1 MKQKLVFMFVFLGI
15 FLALLSLSACG
26 KSYPKVTST
35 VDHTRAYQTV
45 GARLTQDF
53 AHLPTSVLPSFTLVS
68 SPIPS
73 LSTTPTPT
81 FTIPPQSVSPSLTFT
96 PLPDDTACD
105 RAAAGYPKIDVTIDD
120 DTPTAPGKTFTKI
133 WRLTNV
139 GKCTWTKDYAA
150 VWFSGEKLGDLVA
163 VPLGGEVKSGESVDI
178 VVDMVAPMKPGSY
191 QSNWKLRNAGGV
203 LFGIGP
209 NGDAP
214 FWVRI
219 QVVEIASS
227 TVTLTPTP
235 TPTGTPSF
243 TPTMTDSPTPTPTIT
258 PPVQVSAAV
267 SLPVDSSLDLDT
279 AQTNTGEGDDLLYK
293 DEDGFHL
300 LVPQAGAVIGF
311 FGGLPPSPD
320 NCGQAS
326 MSAAPLAVDSL
337 TPGTYLCYRTNQGR
351 LGRVSLVRLNST
363 DFSIDLDVLTWA
375 VP

>member
-1 MKQKLVFMFVFLGI
+1 MKPKLVFMFVIFGISLVLLG
-15 FLALLSLSACG
+15 LSACG

-35 VDHTRAYQTV
+35 VDLTRAYQTV
-45 GARLTQDF
+45 GARLTQAV
-53 AHLPTSVLPSFTLVS
+53 AHLPTSISPSPTSVS
-68 SPIPS
+68 SIVSS
-73 LSTTPTPT
+73 LSPTPTPT

-96 PLPDDTACD
+96 PLPDNTACD

-120 DTPTAPGKTFTKI
+120 DTPTTPGKTFTKI

-178 VVDMVAPMKPGSY
+178 AVDMVAPMKPGTY
-191 QSNWKLRNAGGV
+191 QSNWKLRNAGNV

-219 QVVEIASS
+219 LVVEIASS
-227 TVTLTPTP
+227 TVTLTS
-235 TPTGTPSF
+235 TPSPTATPSS
-243 TPTMTDSPTPTPTIT
+243 TPTMTGSPTPTPTIT
-258 PPVQVSAAV
+258 PPVLVNAAV
-267 SLPVDSSLDLDT
+267 SLPVGSSLDLDT
-279 AQTNTGEGDDLLYK
+279 AQTGTGEGDDLLYQ
-293 DEDGFHL
+293 DEEGFHL
-300 LVPQAGAVIGF
+300 LVPQAGAVLGF
-311 FGGLPPSPD
+311 FGGLPPSPE
-320 NCGQAS
+320 NCRQAS

-337 TPGTYLCYRTNQGR
+337 TPGTYLCYRTSQGW
-351 LGRVSLVRLNST
+351 LGRVRLVSLNSA
-363 DFSIDLDVLTWA
+363 DFSINLDVLTWA